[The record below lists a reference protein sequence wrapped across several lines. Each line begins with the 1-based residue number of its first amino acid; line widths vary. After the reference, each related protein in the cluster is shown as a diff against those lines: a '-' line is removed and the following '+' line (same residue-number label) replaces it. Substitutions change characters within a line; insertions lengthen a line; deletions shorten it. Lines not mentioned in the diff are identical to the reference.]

1 MPNTEDM
8 LIDRM
13 VGAEWSPA
21 ASPAMKRVGG
31 LGSKD
36 MHRASAWVRDERCP
50 RSCFPSKSQP
60 SRTSTCT
67 LVGE

>member
-31 LGSKD
+31 LGTGYAIGQAQD
-36 MHRASAWVRDERCP
+36 R
-50 RSCFPSKSQP
+50 
-60 SRTSTCT
+60 
-67 LVGE
+67 